1 MKKDTTEEMLDKYS
15 LVKKTL
21 TDKGYTLVSANS
33 VNSFITSRIEY
44 WYINIY
50 KAFILASVIMFIVSF
65 FTSGETTIGSLITAY
80 STLSLSII
88 MIMLILINNILKV
101 SQGQSVFNLI
111 LSILFTA
118 GPFLLMFAIIGLML
132 YCIISYSAAIGKG
145 NVSGNY
151 YTFSNIVVI
160 LFLLQIYMLYGNII
174 SDKFQQTGKISK
186 VTLGMVYL
194 VGTITGIC
202 SIIIYTIL
210 KYFTTDG

>member
-1 MKKDTTEEMLDKYS
+1 M
-15 LVKKTL
+15 
-21 TDKGYTLVSANS
+21 
-33 VNSFITSRIEY
+33 EY
-44 WYINIY
+44 WYMNIY

-111 LSILFTA
+111 LSILLTA

>member
-1 MKKDTTEEMLDKYS
+1 M
-15 LVKKTL
+15 
-21 TDKGYTLVSANS
+21 
-33 VNSFITSRIEY
+33 
-44 WYINIY
+44 NIY

-101 SQGQSVFNLI
+101 SQGQSLFNLI
-111 LSILFTA
+111 LSILLTS

-132 YCIISYSAAIGKG
+132 YCIISYSTSIGKG

-151 YTFSNIVVI
+151 YTFSNIIVI
-160 LFLLQIYMLYGNII
+160 LFLIQIYMLYGNIM
-174 SDKFQQTGKISK
+174 SDKFQQTGRISK

>member
-1 MKKDTTEEMLDKYS
+1 M
-15 LVKKTL
+15 
-21 TDKGYTLVSANS
+21 
-33 VNSFITSRIEY
+33 
-44 WYINIY
+44 NIY

>member
-1 MKKDTTEEMLDKYS
+1 M
-15 LVKKTL
+15 
-21 TDKGYTLVSANS
+21 
-33 VNSFITSRIEY
+33 
-44 WYINIY
+44 NIY
-50 KAFILASVIMFIVSF
+50 KAFILASVIMFIISF

-88 MIMLILINNILKV
+88 MIMLILINNVLKV
-101 SQGQSVFNLI
+101 SQGQSLFNLI

-210 KYFTTDG
+210 KYFTTDD

>member
-1 MKKDTTEEMLDKYS
+1 M
-15 LVKKTL
+15 
-21 TDKGYTLVSANS
+21 
-33 VNSFITSRIEY
+33 
-44 WYINIY
+44 NIY
-50 KAFILASVIMFIVSF
+50 KAFILASVIMFIISF

-88 MIMLILINNILKV
+88 MIMLILINNVLKV
-101 SQGQSVFNLI
+101 SQGQSLFNLI

>member
-1 MKKDTTEEMLDKYS
+1 M
-15 LVKKTL
+15 
-21 TDKGYTLVSANS
+21 
-33 VNSFITSRIEY
+33 
-44 WYINIY
+44 NIY

-111 LSILFTA
+111 LSILLTA